1 MQLKNYYNILGI
13 HYTATDNEIKKA
25 FRQNA
30 LYWHPDKNKSLNAN
44 EKFIEIYEAY
54 NILIDPKKR
63 DVYNDLLN
71 QQLNNSNNSIQIK
84 NHTDNREK
92 YENWVYTERENAKK
106 VTLKS
111 IDDLLTESF
120 HFLDKYRLI
129 LLMLFLILSLVFVL
143 IIGNKN

>member
-71 QQLNNSNNSIQIK
+71 QQLNNSNNSIRQK
-84 NHTDNREK
+84 GR
-92 YENWVYTERENAKK
+92 
-106 VTLKS
+106 
-111 IDDLLTESF
+111 
-120 HFLDKYRLI
+120 
-129 LLMLFLILSLVFVL
+129 
-143 IIGNKN
+143 